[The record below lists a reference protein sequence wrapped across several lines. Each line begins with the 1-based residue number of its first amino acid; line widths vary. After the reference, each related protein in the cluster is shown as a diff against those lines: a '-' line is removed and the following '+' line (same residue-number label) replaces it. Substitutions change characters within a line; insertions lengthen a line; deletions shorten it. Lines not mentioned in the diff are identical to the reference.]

1 MRLKEISLQRFKRI
15 ERVDFAVEDVNILIG
30 ANNSGKSTVIQAVH
44 FAFTILQSLGISNKW
59 PVQSTRSSTI
69 SPEEL
74 IYVPSDDPYSLGHG
88 GRLLEPADR
97 AIKLQ
102 FLFDSGDQL
111 NLSVR
116 RGRIRNIIVEP
127 DSVEFAKTLSSLEA
141 PYTIF
146 SPGLAGVSRH
156 ENYVSDGVLLRAS
169 ARGDANAYLRNIVY
183 RLYQTDNWSDFADDL
198 RLIFPAVDIGVEFND
213 RVDQYISV
221 IVLEGERS
229 IPLDLAGTGLLQC
242 IQILAYFHL
251 FKPKLMII
259 DEPDS
264 HLHPNN
270 QRALCSLLSYMS
282 EVRRTQVLITTHS
295 RHVLNA
301 LSGTSNLLWVKDG
314 GVKKTAPDDD
324 VDLLLDLGALD
335 VQEKIRAENVQFI
348 FLTEDEIT
356 LMIEMIAENSGFD
369 IDRSLFFLIMGWPI

>member
-88 GRLLEPADR
+88 GRLLEPADG

-198 RLIFPAVDIGVEFND
+198 RLIFPAVDIGVEFNK

-282 EVRRTQVLITTHS
+282 EIRRTQVLITTHS